1 MAEHSNFDW
10 YISPA
15 DRFSYETQ
23 FAKYSSGDDDYT
35 EITLPQLDPIF
46 HQSRL
51 PTEDF
56 LQIWQL
62 VDIKYQQSLNKC
74 QFIYFMHIL
83 SSRRRGRPL
92 PVGLSLHIKEE
103 FLKENRASSLYIRP
117 SVNVRD
123 VGASVA
129 KTPMSS
135 KWNLPQ
141 LELDAS
147 AAHKEYSLAADRLK
161 ELGAAKAEV
170 QGISTYIK
178 NHHQVLE
185 KEVAALKE
193 NTQNHNSTSNS
204 SVMDTSRVRELI
216 SKVTIDKEALEYLLL
231 QLKAD
236 LDTANRSLE
245 I

>member
-103 FLKENRASSLYIRP
+103 FLKEVSNRM
-117 SVNVRD
+117 VNVRD
-123 VGASVA
+123 VGASVGKDA
-129 KTPMSS
+129 NELEME
-135 KWNLPQ
+135 LAQ

-236 LDTANRSLE
+236 LDTASRSLE